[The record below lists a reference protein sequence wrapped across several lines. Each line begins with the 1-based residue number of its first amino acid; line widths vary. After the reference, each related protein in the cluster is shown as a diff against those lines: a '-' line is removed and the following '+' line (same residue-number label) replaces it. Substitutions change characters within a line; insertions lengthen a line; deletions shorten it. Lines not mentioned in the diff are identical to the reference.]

1 MTGPSPWGDE
11 ILEEHVELPYFLRLE
26 LEATYTLTTA
36 PTYDGQWDVTPA
48 AFFYAHHL
56 FGKAFLDDQAI
67 FSLDDRNR
75 EGVGK
80 SPGLTYIAAPLP
92 RVCLDHEFR
101 MEFSPAL
108 GSDIEYELPAVR
120 FGNYST
126 IMFSMLHEDILFNLV
141 TLLFAFIGIACILFD
156 SVSLS
161 GSEYQE
167 GLFIVIFG
175 ILFAIY
181 NLTESD
187 FNVYVIAN
195 PYYTYLLN
203 YASLSTIQIAFLAF
217 IRERFQGKHRTI
229 CTGLIALGTV
239 FVLEAIRLADQRM
252 YEDKKQKKAAKH
264 QEVRRQFSAP

>member
-36 PTYDGQWDVTPA
+36 PTYDGRWDVTPA

-80 SPGLTYIAAPLP
+80 
-92 RVCLDHEFR
+92 
-101 MEFSPAL
+101 SPAL

-167 GLFIVIFG
+167 GLFIAIFG